1 MLLNDLNIQG
11 NYLNQD
17 FCLILKYVDFCWKM
31 KLVHIMKQKKTTHY
45 GFSTLCFTTSRMLVS
60 NVSLEN
66 INLLNEILLHIL
78 SK

>member
-31 KLVHIMKQKKTTHY
+31 KLVHIMKQKKKQPIMDSLHY
-45 GFSTLCFTTSRMLVS
+45 VLQVECW
-60 NVSLEN
+60 
-66 INLLNEILLHIL
+66 
-78 SK
+78 